1 MGRIVEKHTGCKRLF
16 YAFGYSMQGL
26 LAALRFETA
35 FRQAFL
41 LLVTAGIVSFFLE
54 VTAVERLA
62 LIAVLLLVVMAE
74 ALNSAIECVVDRVS
88 SEHHLL
94 SGRAKDYGSL
104 AVFIAIIIALAT
116 WLTLLWPLLVR
127 SR

>member
-1 MGRIVEKHTGCKRLF
+1 VEKQTGCKRLF

-26 LAALRFETA
+26 FAALRYETA

-41 LLVTAGIVSFFLE
+41 LLLTAGIGSFFFD
-54 VTAVERLA
+54 VSPVERLA
-62 LIAVLLLVVMAE
+62 MITVLLLVVMVE
-74 ALNSAIECVVDRVS
+74 ALNSAIECTVDRIS
-88 SEHHLL
+88 TEHHQL

-116 WLTLLWPLLVR
+116 WLTILWPLVGR
-127 SR
+127 G